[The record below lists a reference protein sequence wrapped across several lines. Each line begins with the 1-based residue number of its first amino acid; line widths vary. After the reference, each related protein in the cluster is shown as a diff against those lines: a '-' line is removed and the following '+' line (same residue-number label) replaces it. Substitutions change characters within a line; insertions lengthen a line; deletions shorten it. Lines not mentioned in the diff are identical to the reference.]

1 MGQSHRADSLRENR
15 FRSSRKIPDAGHP
28 QDQLADPILEEHA
41 YKISHRRAQIS
52 VGSSPTLFP
61 VRLKCSCYGLQ
72 TIFCLRYATI
82 MMLSKTFASLAV
94 LSVCTLAVGA
104 SPANFARAACEFPS

>member
-1 MGQSHRADSLRENR
+1 MGRVVPKTPESFLLTFLAIERT
-15 FRSSRKIPDAGHP
+15 IP
-28 QDQLADPILEEHA
+28 
-41 YKISHRRAQIS
+41 
-52 VGSSPTLFP
+52 VGSSSTLFL
-61 VRLKCSCYGLQ
+61 VHLKCSYYVLQ

-104 SPANFARAACEFPS
+104 SPANFVRAACEFPS